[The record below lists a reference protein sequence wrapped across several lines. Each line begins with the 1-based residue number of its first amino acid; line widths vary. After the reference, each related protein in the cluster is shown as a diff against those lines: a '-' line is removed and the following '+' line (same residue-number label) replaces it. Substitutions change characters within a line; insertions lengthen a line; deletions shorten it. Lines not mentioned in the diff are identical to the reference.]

1 MEGWMMKRG
10 PTREYKWQRRWC
22 VLDAETLAYYT
33 DELLKVCKGEIPL
46 KPASCARRFT
56 DVSAPFDAPTYGR
69 ERPFGFLLDVEPSAG
84 KRRRAFYFD
93 ALEGSALDAWE
104 AAIAK
109 SAAEVQQK
117 RDRSQEQVS
126 KLVRRRCYEACAKRQ
141 QNNLNPPKRQEVHR
155 VSGFLRR
162 SIYSC
167 VGVAKPEPEKPAVVQ
182 RQVSTL
188 VRKSLYSSAGF
199 KDIKVSSVM
208 NETIA
213 EGDGD
218 E

>member
-1 MEGWMMKRG
+1 MKRG

-33 DELLKVCKGEIPL
+33 DELLKVCKGEILL
-46 KPASCARRFT
+46 KQASCARRFT
-56 DVSAPFDAPTYGR
+56 DTTAPFDAPSYGR

-93 ALEGSALDAWE
+93 ALEGSALEAWE

-109 SAAEVQQK
+109 SATEAQQK
-117 RDRSQEQVS
+117 KARSLEQADQLCL
-126 KLVRRRCYEACAKRQ
+126 LVRKRCYKAAAKPQ
-141 QNNLNPPKRQEVHR
+141 QNGSSPPGRQDAIR
-155 VSGFLRR
+155 ISGFLRK

-167 VGVAKPEPEKPAVVQ
+167 AGAPSKEPEKPAVVQ
-182 RQVSTL
+182 RHVSTL
-188 VRKSLYSSAGF
+188 LRKSLYSSAGLR
-199 KDIKVSSVM
+199 DIKVSSLKAD
-208 NETIA
+208 TIA
-213 EGDGD
+213 EGDEEED